1 MKTTYLKSLV
11 FTLSI
16 VNCISCS
23 YDRESNIS
31 KRTLESE
38 VTCSYSVGN
47 DSIIEK
53 EEPEN
58 NSSNQNRLYSNI
70 ENVLNYDSIG
80 SLSSNIINDGYFI
93 QVKNN
98 VYYSSPNGIIIL
110 NENEKGGILTK
121 GTGPYLNSLGEWLI
135 FGFETLQ
142 KINIDGAGYQ
152 VLDSTRVRYIHTYGD
167 WIFYIDDYS
176 LHIKRVRINGTE
188 GASIVNNVAR
198 LFTINNNYLFFNLFY
213 SNGIFRVN
221 HDGAQ
226 ELQISEAYP
235 HKLIAYGNYLY
246 YTDHRDFLLYR
257 IDEQGN
263 DLTIISDNKISSFN
277 IDKFIYYSTNKGVF
291 RMDLDGSNLTK
302 LYDFVV
308 YNLNIINEW
317 IYCLDEEESPLR
329 LRIDG
334 SGYEYI
340 I

>member
-38 VTCSYSVGN
+38 VACSYSVGN

-176 LHIKRVRINGTE
+176 LHHYCPIKTLKC
-188 GASIVNNVAR
+188 S
-198 LFTINNNYLFFNLFY
+198 LMYL
-213 SNGIFRVN
+213 
-221 HDGAQ
+221 
-226 ELQISEAYP
+226 
-235 HKLIAYGNYLY
+235 
-246 YTDHRDFLLYR
+246 
-257 IDEQGN
+257 
-263 DLTIISDNKISSFN
+263 KIS
-277 IDKFIYYSTNKGVF
+277 
-291 RMDLDGSNLTK
+291 
-302 LYDFVV
+302 
-308 YNLNIINEW
+308 
-317 IYCLDEEESPLR
+317 
-329 LRIDG
+329 
-334 SGYEYI
+334 
-340 I
+340 